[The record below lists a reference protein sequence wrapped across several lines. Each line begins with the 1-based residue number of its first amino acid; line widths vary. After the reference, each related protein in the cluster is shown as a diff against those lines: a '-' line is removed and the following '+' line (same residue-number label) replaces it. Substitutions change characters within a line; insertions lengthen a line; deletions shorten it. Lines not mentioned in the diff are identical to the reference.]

1 MSEMVEDE
9 AVSETTKSPK
19 ASDKSEG
26 ERKEARVAEE
36 EFPLPDWVADWA
48 REAPKI
54 VVRAPGPK
62 SKAIIKIDREYV
74 SYVYDRCFTFTFEK
88 ASGAS
93 VMDADGNVL
102 LDFTAGIGVENA
114 GWTHPKVVKAIQEQA
129 PKLIHSMANDAYFDK
144 EAYFAK
150 LLHEISPGK
159 ALKGT
164 FFGNSGAEAVEAAF
178 KLSRYYTKRNE
189 HVAFFGSYHGRIG
202 AGLSLTSKL
211 KLRYS
216 YGPLLPGIV
225 FTPYAYCYRCP
236 FKQTYP
242 ECGLWCM
249 DYLENQVLQ
258 MGGPTGQIS
267 SIVVEPIQGE
277 GGYVVPPKDFL
288 PRLKKICESQGALLI
303 MDEVQ
308 TGFARTGKMF
318 ACEHFNVVPDI
329 LVMGKA
335 LGGGVPLGAII
346 ARSEIMKKW
355 RPGSHSST
363 FGGNAI
369 TMASGLAHV
378 QAIIEENLTDRAA
391 KLGEYTIKL
400 LKEMMQRREIIG
412 DVRGKG
418 LMIGVELVKNQYTK
432 EPHEAT
438 TVQGKCWRGGL
449 MTITSG
455 IYGNVFRI
463 APPLCISKAQIEKSL
478 EIFEQAL
485 KDEEEFL
492 KIGTSSPPG

>member
-1 MSEMVEDE
+1 MSEMAENESVAEPPKHTKP
-9 AVSETTKSPK
+9 AETEGK
-19 ASDKSEG
+19 ASLQ
-26 ERKEARVAEE
+26 EE
-36 EFPLPDWVADWA
+36 EFPLPNWVAQWA

-62 SKAIIKIDREYV
+62 SKEIIKIDRDYV
-74 SYVYDRCFTFTFEK
+74 SYAYDRCFTFTIDK
-88 ASGAS
+88 ASGAA

-102 LDFTAGIGVENA
+102 LDFSSGIAVQNA
-114 GWTHPKVVKAIQEQA
+114 GWTHYKVSKAIQDQA
-129 PKLIHSMANDAYFDK
+129 AKLIHSMANDAYFDK
-144 EAYFAK
+144 EAHFAK
-150 LLHEISPGK
+150 LLHEISPNK

-164 FFGNSGAEAVEAAF
+164 FFGNSGAEAIEAAF
-178 KLSRYYTKRNE
+178 KLSRYHTKRNE
-189 HVAFFGSYHGRIG
+189 HVAFFGSYHGRVG
-202 AGLSLTSKL
+202 SGLALTSRI

-216 YGPLLPGIV
+216 YGPMSPGII
-225 FTPYAYCYRCP
+225 FTPYAYCYRCS

-242 ECGLWCM
+242 ECGMWCT

-258 MGGPTGQIS
+258 LGGTTNQIA
-267 SIVVEPIQGE
+267 SIFVEPIQGE
-277 GGYVVPPKDFL
+277 GGYVVPPKEFL
-288 PRLKKICESQGALLI
+288 PNLRKICDSQGALLVF
-303 MDEVQ
+303 DEVQ

-318 ACEHFNVVPDI
+318 ACEHFDTVPDI

-346 ARSEIMKKW
+346 AKHEIMRKW

-369 TMASGLAHV
+369 TMAAGLAHV
-378 QAIIEENLTDRAA
+378 EAIIEENLAERAT
-391 KLGEYTIKL
+391 KLGDYAMKL
-400 LKEMMQRREIIG
+400 LKEIAQKREIIG

-438 TVQGKCWRGGL
+438 NIQGKCWRAGL

-455 IYGNVFRI
+455 FYGNVFRI
-463 APPLCISKAQIEKSL
+463 APPLCISKAQLEKGF
-478 EIFEQAL
+478 EVFEQAL

-492 KIGTSSPPG
+492 KIGTSSPGG